1 MNEKRK
7 YPRVNIHVLAY
18 CDCYNDDGELF
29 EQKLGAILDVSI
41 GGLLIETKDIVKA
54 NYVKIVFV
62 SHKNKVLSITGS
74 VAHSKKTDIDKAKTG
89 VCFHGTESENIKL
102 VTNLIRAYHHVRKCA
117 H

>member
-18 CDCYNDDGELF
+18 YDCYNDDEELF
-29 EQKLGAILDVSI
+29 EQNLGVILDVSI
-41 GGLLIETKDIVKA
+41 GGLLIETKDIVEA

-74 VAHSKKTDIDKAKTG
+74 VAYSKKTDIDKAKTG

-102 VTNLIRAYHHVRKCA
+102 VTNLIRTYHHARNCS